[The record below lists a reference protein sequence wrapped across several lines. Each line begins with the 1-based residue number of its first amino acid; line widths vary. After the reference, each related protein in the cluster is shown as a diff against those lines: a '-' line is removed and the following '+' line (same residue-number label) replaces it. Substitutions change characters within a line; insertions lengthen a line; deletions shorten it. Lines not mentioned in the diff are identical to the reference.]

1 MEIRMRSCG
10 VYDIFQKSS
19 SSHFRGATPNSKTSV
34 FSLTACDSTR
44 YGPWK
49 CMEIGVL
56 FKQTVLF
63 FHQTLTSASH
73 KEGTISKMM
82 HRLPLIFQGKGKA
95 LSFGG
100 EQCDHEPCVG
110 PLILEPFS
118 AVAVPSATR
127 SHVSQHW
134 RPAPPYPWYVP
145 RDLIRSANPLPPEKL
160 PLRWAQKPVICR
172 GAKTI
177 C

>member
-1 MEIRMRSCG
+1 MMSCEIK
-10 VYDIFQKSS
+10 DIFQKSS
-19 SSHFRGATPNSKTSV
+19 SFHFRGATPNSKTSV
-34 FSLTACDSTR
+34 FSLTACVSTR

-73 KEGTISKMM
+73 KEGTTSKRM
-82 HRLPLIFQGKGKA
+82 HRLPLIFQGKA

-110 PLILEPFS
+110 VDFGTVFRCSCTFCDWVTCFTALKASSTLSMIRSKGSNTERQS
-118 AVAVPSATR
+118 SAT
-127 SHVSQHW
+127 W
-134 RPAPPYPWYVP
+134 DAPT
-145 RDLIRSANPLPPEKL
+145 
-160 PLRWAQKPVICR
+160 WAQK
-172 GAKTI
+172 TSYL
-177 C
+177 